1 MYLFY
6 RHKSR
11 QTTSTYQVA
20 GTWYVVLVLCKTYPV
35 ECYTTIVL
43 MDAVFLHQVQY
54 LYLYNWKDVGDDMR
68 WHGVRVCRCHAPLSH
83 CLTFHNTTNHI
94 LPPNSITTWYVQVFI
109 LGCSSVHFI
118 LCWSLCGCCGT
129 NLWIFMMCMSI
140 LTRSPCSVYR
150 RNDWALECS
159 SCHSRDRSASAGTVL
174 VVFPLNMLNILTFQW
189 GTWKYMVLS

>member
-1 MYLFY
+1 MYSYGISTAQADQIYQVYTTCHDAKYVDTDQLVYLFY

-118 LCWSLCGCCGT
+118 LC
-129 NLWIFMMCMSI
+129 
-140 LTRSPCSVYR
+140 
-150 RNDWALECS
+150 
-159 SCHSRDRSASAGTVL
+159 
-174 VVFPLNMLNILTFQW
+174 
-189 GTWKYMVLS
+189 